1 MACLAYIN
9 IEIKNNDAF
18 RLELFY
24 NFYEYSDM
32 VVKNEH
38 LNFFPFANNSLKVCL
53 PCHG

>member
-1 MACLAYIN
+1 MARLAYIN
-9 IEIKNNDAF
+9 IEIKNNDTF
-18 RLELFY
+18 RHELFY

-38 LNFFPFANNSLKVCL
+38 LNFFLFANNSLNVCL